1 MNKIRTYIALST
13 IFWLSIL
20 FSYHQQ
26 IVNFF
31 EQFAPDGDIEMP
43 SFFLLKISLICIF
56 TPLFIFFFPRW
67 VSFFQKEK
75 WIPNKLEVVFLTLI
89 LSLHG
94 MAILLPKVSF
104 LWSGE
109 DSVAEILTFIFSFS
123 AAILTLRIAI
133 KRVVISQKICFF
145 VFSACF
151 LLFALEE
158 ISYGQHLF
166 NWETPKF
173 FANNIQNE
181 TNLHNF
187 YNPILL
193 QIYLIFCLIIAVI
206 LSMIDIVQARMPK
219 FFDQISYVSNPSFMA
234 FFFIALA
241 IGSNLNGGEVVEQS
255 LSIMMIAFAIRNTK
269 LKASS

>member
-1 MNKIRTYIALST
+1 MNKIPTYITLST

-31 EQFAPDGDIEMP
+31 EQFALDGDIASP
-43 SFFLLKISLICIF
+43 SLFVLKISLICIF

-67 VSFFQKEK
+67 VGFFQKEK
-75 WIPNKLEVVFLTLI
+75 WIPNKLEVVFLMLI

-94 MAILLPKVSF
+94 MSILLPKVLF
-104 LWSGE
+104 PWVGE
-109 DSVAEILTFIFSFS
+109 NSVGEILTFIFSFA

-166 NWETPKF
+166 NWEAPKF
-173 FANNIQNE
+173 FANNFQNE

-187 YNPILL
+187 YNHIFP
-193 QIYLIFCLIIAVI
+193 QIYFIFCLIITVI

-219 FFDQISYVSNPSFMA
+219 FFNQISYVSNPSFMT

-241 IGSNLNGGEVVEQS
+241 IGSSLNGGELVEQS
-255 LSIMMIAFAIRNTK
+255 LSIMMIAFAIRNK
-269 LKASS
+269 N